1 MGFKIAT
8 SCGSVHP
15 PHMTNISKKV
25 RHAYHQDQPRRT
37 MELVFKS
44 DTPPAAT
51 TRILKL
57 ALGMYVD
64 RNTAIKS
71 ISRSCVSNLLESILS
86 KPLLS
91 TINCNKNHL
100 AYGEMNGCSQST
112 QNMQESWKVWIMLPA
127 SQIRLALMNHVCLVG
142 PTDPID
148 GDIKYRSKQSK
159 EQFNES

>member
-51 TRILKL
+51 RILKL

-64 RNTAIKS
+64 RNTSIKS
-71 ISRSCVSNLLESILS
+71 ISRSCVSKLLESILS
-86 KPLLS
+86 YPLLS
-91 TINCNKNHL
+91 YNKLQQKSFGVWRNEWMFVVKAKHVRIL
-100 AYGEMNGCSQST
+100 
-112 QNMQESWKVWIMLPA
+112 ESLDYVTRVANQTCIDEPCLPRWTNR
-127 SQIRLALMNHVCLVG
+127 S
-142 PTDPID
+142 
-148 GDIKYRSKQSK
+148 YR
-159 EQFNES
+159 